1 MLWGVDGIRMEYTNN
16 NNVEV
21 QILKSSIQGKAGPR
35 AFRLGT
41 ITCSDLR
48 NLSKFENCIC
58 FFPEKNIGHD
68 AAFAI
73 QTTDLI
79 KKKLR
84 KGRFGDDVLS
94 FWGPVLNMHHIVET
108 CVQDCPGMYS
118 TPQNEPRRNTLKM
131 FSRHSTYQ
139 SNMQTNWLVP
149 GSTTYVHLDKHC
161 TYVFICMHINA
172 DVLVYNCRYLHM

>member
-1 MLWGVDGIRMEYTNN
+1 MEMLWGVDGRRMEYTNN

-21 QILKSSIQGKAGPR
+21 QILKSSIQGKVGPR

-73 QTTDLI
+73 QTTDLS

-84 KGRFGDDVLS
+84 KGRF
-94 FWGPVLNMHHIVET
+94 WGRCAFFLGASAEYASYCRNMCRIVQVCIAPLKMSPEE
-108 CVQDCPGMYS
+108 
-118 TPQNEPRRNTLKM
+118 TPQKCFQDTPHT
-131 FSRHSTYQ
+131 S
-139 SNMQTNWLVP
+139 QTCKLI
-149 GSTTYVHLDKHC
+149 G
-161 TYVFICMHINA
+161 
-172 DVLVYNCRYLHM
+172 